1 MLSRAD
7 LAAWSAGAASELAE
21 SDGGLE
27 YWSDDSDDEA
37 GGSGTERFVRLDAS
51 GKALDDVSVLS
62 QCTALQWLNL
72 SSNKLNAL
80 GSVASLGGLQV
91 LSLAHNPLGS
101 AQGVE
106 HLRLLTTLDLCDCG
120 LTTLPVLDELHALT
134 TLLLS
139 GNALTALPVV
149 VAADEQKGL
158 RVLRLDRNKLTS
170 GGPVDWMA
178 ARGRHLQTLDLGT
191 KHLAQKK
198 NERNKDWDA
207 THSTAN
213 PLTTE
218 AIAFLLSA
226 VACVSQALNSSCGCT
241 YSSTRLTAWI
251 MVAVLPAARGSEH
264 SEHRSCWT
272 PEPRRTQEA
281 CSSKEEARRRRVPAQ

>member
-7 LAAWSAGAASELAE
+7 LAAWSKGEQQQAGAAGELVD

-27 YWSDDSDDEA
+27 DWSDDSEDEA
-37 GGSGTERFVRLDAS
+37 GGGRSFERYLRLDAS
-51 GKALDDVSVLS
+51 EKALEDVSVLS

-72 SSNKLNAL
+72 SSNKLKAL

-91 LSLAHNPLGS
+91 LSLAQNPLGS

-106 HLRLLTTLDLCDCG
+106 RLRLLTTLDLCDCG
-120 LTTLPVLDELHALT
+120 LTTLPVLDQLHALT

-158 RVLRLDRNKLTS
+158 RELRLDRNNLTNAS
-170 GGPVDWMA
+170 PTDWMA
-178 ARGRHLQTLDLGT
+178 TRGRHLQTLDLGT
-191 KHLAQKK
+191 KHPAQKK

-207 THSTAN
+207 TLSTAN

-226 VACVSQALNSSCGCT
+226 VACVSLALNHSCGCMNRT
-241 YSSTRLTAWI
+241 THLTAWI
-251 MVAVLPAARGSEH
+251 MVYSVA
-264 SEHRSCWT
+264 
-272 PEPRRTQEA
+272 
-281 CSSKEEARRRRVPAQ
+281 SSSRC